1 MDSDAATVVP
11 CSHGEGFFSDQG
23 PENVNPPEPKCFV
36 THDKPHD
43 NRFIIPEPISSRT
56 RRKLQLGKC
65 DDNQIT
71 SNLEMDNEM
80 EPSSEDE
87 EGEVNATC
95 CRSQAHAV
103 YHGTSGVVSKEI
115 TMPGSG
121 QRVTILQY
129 NTDHPGFLLVSYQ
142 CNYILLDI
150 PGRSWRTQVRPKA
163 RTTLDRSFYICLI
176 SLVSEICAIP

>member
-1 MDSDAATVVP
+1 MDSDAATEVP

-23 PENVNPPEPKCFV
+23 PENVNPPEPIAALNEKCFV

-56 RRKLQLGKC
+56 RRKLQLGKY
-65 DDNQIT
+65 DDKQVT
-71 SNLEMDNEM
+71 SNVEMDNEM

-95 CRSQAHAV
+95 NRSHAHAV
-103 YHGTSGVVSKEI
+103 YHGASGVVSKEI

-121 QRVTILQY
+121 QFVT
-129 NTDHPGFLLVSYQ
+129 NGA
-142 CNYILLDI
+142 
-150 PGRSWRTQVRPKA
+150 RSRGHCEE
-163 RTTLDRSFYICLI
+163 YGC
-176 SLVSEICAIP
+176 

>member
-1 MDSDAATVVP
+1 MDSDAATEVP

-23 PENVNPPEPKCFV
+23 PENVNPPEPIAALNEKCFV

-56 RRKLQLGKC
+56 RRKLQLGKR
-65 DDNQIT
+65 DGSQAT
-71 SNLEMDNEM
+71 SNVEMNSEM

-87 EGEVNATC
+87 EDEENATC

-103 YHGTSGVVSKEI
+103 YHGTSGVVSKVT

-121 QRVTILQY
+121 QRVTLSVWDELQ
-129 NTDHPGFLLVSYQ
+129 
-142 CNYILLDI
+142 
-150 PGRSWRTQVRPKA
+150 
-163 RTTLDRSFYICLI
+163 ICKWP
-176 SLVSEICAIP
+176 S